1 MFKMKR
7 QFVTLIIFFIVVSAF
22 AQKTYYCQQEGDT
35 LIIGNDQ
42 IERKFIWNGG
52 NLMTYS
58 LSNKASGKI
67 ELVTAPLPDLLI
79 SKTEKVGTKGLCR
92 T

>member
-1 MFKMKR
+1 MKR

-58 LSNKASGKI
+58 
-67 ELVTAPLPDLLI
+67 
-79 SKTEKVGTKGLCR
+79 
-92 T
+92 